1 MSITTR
7 RAFFSMALSLLL
19 QMQVSIADP
28 QSPKCMKRNAYG
40 DDLELVR
47 VQSTTYQDMTADG
60 EVDKRY
66 YEDTYV
72 ILNVGSEPL
81 CNVDFML
88 VLPTDGKNDK
98 TTILPQGATS
108 KASVNMLPPG
118 ATTKTTAGKKSEGG
132 MKVYATEGM
141 NMEINPD
148 ALYPKV
154 TGRGRNGKRGL
165 KEEKDS
171 TITETE
177 TDMVS
182 ISGNLPDLYIAPD
195 DANMFG
201 FTLSSMDKDAPMM
214 LPELCIVSYQS
225 CNTETMSDEQKE
237 QMVLDERM
245 MHEADA
251 DIETKSSGV
260 KRPKKEPHPMKM
272 YGPGGS
278 HANRKLE
285 EEPRNPH
292 GPGGDH
298 ANRKRQLKTT
308 VRPRYHESW
317 YVGLITP
324 GPEMEPSSSSIPN
337 PNQDKIKYGVHPIP
351 VNHGGK
357 NKGKKK
363 MTTTTDGRYPV
374 PSHSKV
380 FDADVVNWSP
390 VKAGRFQNEA
400 FKFDVAIVQTNQKYL
415 ALPREEEEDTE
426 SEDYLAIPRGEEE
439 EETESEDYL
448 TLPREEEQNEDA
460 NEMEDRET
468 EDRELGPGGVHA
480 NGSAE
485 ENDAENM
492 DSETEDYLAL
502 PRGEEE
508 EENEMDTESEEYTHP
523 RGELG
528 PGGEHANRKRRFLR
542 S

>member
-1 MSITTR
+1 M
-7 RAFFSMALSLLL
+7 
-19 QMQVSIADP
+19 
-28 QSPKCMKRNAYG
+28 G
-40 DDLELVR
+40 
-47 VQSTTYQDMTADG
+47 
-60 EVDKRY
+60 
-66 YEDTYV
+66 
-72 ILNVGSEPL
+72 
-81 CNVDFML
+81 
-88 VLPTDGKNDK
+88 
-98 TTILPQGATS
+98 
-108 KASVNMLPPG
+108 
-118 ATTKTTAGKKSEGG
+118 
-132 MKVYATEGM
+132 
-141 NMEINPD
+141 
-148 ALYPKV
+148 
-154 TGRGRNGKRGL
+154 
-165 KEEKDS
+165 
-171 TITETE
+171 
-177 TDMVS
+177 
-182 ISGNLPDLYIAPD
+182 
-195 DANMFG
+195 
-201 FTLSSMDKDAPMM
+201 
-214 LPELCIVSYQS
+214 
-225 CNTETMSDEQKE
+225 
-237 QMVLDERM
+237 
-245 MHEADA
+245 
-251 DIETKSSGV
+251 
-260 KRPKKEPHPMKM
+260 
-272 YGPGGS
+272 
-278 HANRKLE
+278 
-285 EEPRNPH
+285 
-292 GPGGDH
+292 GGDH

-380 FDADVVNWSP
+380 FGADVVNWSP

-426 SEDYLAIPRGEEE
+426 S
-439 EETESEDYL
+439 
-448 TLPREEEQNEDA
+448 
-460 NEMEDRET
+460 

-528 PGGEHANRKRRFLR
+528 PGGEHANRKRRFRR

>member
-1 MSITTR
+1 M
-7 RAFFSMALSLLL
+7 
-19 QMQVSIADP
+19 
-28 QSPKCMKRNAYG
+28 G
-40 DDLELVR
+40 
-47 VQSTTYQDMTADG
+47 
-60 EVDKRY
+60 
-66 YEDTYV
+66 
-72 ILNVGSEPL
+72 
-81 CNVDFML
+81 
-88 VLPTDGKNDK
+88 
-98 TTILPQGATS
+98 
-108 KASVNMLPPG
+108 
-118 ATTKTTAGKKSEGG
+118 
-132 MKVYATEGM
+132 
-141 NMEINPD
+141 
-148 ALYPKV
+148 
-154 TGRGRNGKRGL
+154 
-165 KEEKDS
+165 
-171 TITETE
+171 
-177 TDMVS
+177 
-182 ISGNLPDLYIAPD
+182 
-195 DANMFG
+195 
-201 FTLSSMDKDAPMM
+201 
-214 LPELCIVSYQS
+214 

-272 YGPGGS
+272 
-278 HANRKLE
+278 
-285 EEPRNPH
+285 H

-308 VRPRYHESW
+308 VRQRYHESW
-317 YVGLITP
+317 YVGFITP

-363 MTTTTDGRYPV
+363 MTTWADGRYPV

-400 FKFDVAIVQTNQKYL
+400 FKFDVAIVQTNQK
-415 ALPREEEEDTE
+415 
-426 SEDYLAIPRGEEE
+426 YLAIPRGEEE

-502 PRGEEE
+502 PR
-508 EENEMDTESEEYTHP
+508 
-523 RGELG
+523 RG
-528 PGGEHANRKRRFLR
+528 RRGK
-542 S
+542 